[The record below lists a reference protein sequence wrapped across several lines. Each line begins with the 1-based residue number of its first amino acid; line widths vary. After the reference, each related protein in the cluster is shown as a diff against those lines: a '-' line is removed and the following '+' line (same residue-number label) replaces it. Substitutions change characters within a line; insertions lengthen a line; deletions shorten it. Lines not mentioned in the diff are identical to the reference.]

1 MNQTDPKNNAASG
14 RPAKKQKGPIRF
26 EAILPMLI
34 VIGVSWAYF
43 HFFFDSH
50 LRKGIEYGATQLVG
64 AEVNVADVNTSFVG
78 GSFELLGLEITD
90 AEAPDTNMLE
100 IGRMNYQFLWDALL
114 RMKFVVQDA
123 SIEQFLVGTKRSHRG
138 FILPKSKDEDIDKI
152 DGETKGSALA
162 DAGSMIQGAIPS
174 INPDELNN
182 LKSLQK
188 IKSLQT
194 DLPLKQKEWQTNIQN
209 LPTEKDLNDL
219 RSRIS
224 NVKIG
229 GTSDPLE
236 IQKQIADASSL
247 INEVNQK
254 TNDIKNKAEQM
265 KTDVNRF
272 KDDIGG
278 IQKLVDQDIK
288 DLQSKLKLPRLDV
301 ESISKQFFGPQMMEY
316 VRRGR
321 QYVEL
326 AQKHMPPVKSKDE
339 RKAERFVAHE
349 RDVGRS
355 YEFPRGNSY
364 PTFWLKRAALS
375 SKSTGSPFGGDV
387 TGELLDVTSNA
398 ALIGKPVVL
407 KLTGDFPQQNI
418 RGIDLKATL
427 DHRGTVPS
435 QSLVAKVASFGVAGK
450 MLSESGDVKF
460 GFNKASGQLDIS
472 GQHRDGIVGLKMSG
486 VFNQI
491 DYVTDSNNAQIK
503 EIMVAAVKDLPSV
516 NFQGSVNGPFTEL
529 AFNVTSNLGENLQKS
544 FEKQFKGKIEEA
556 KKKLQEA
563 IDLKIG
569 GQKKELNQ
577 QFSSAENGVK
587 GQIDQKT
594 KEVDKIKGQAEAKLN
609 EAKKQAEGQGQK
621 AVDDIRKKLGF

>member
-1 MNQTDPKNNAASG
+1 MNQVDNKINTSAAPKKS
-14 RPAKKQKGPIRF
+14 KGPIRF
-26 EAILPMLI
+26 EAIIPMLI
-34 VIGVSWAYF
+34 VIGGSWAYF

-50 LRKGIEYGATQLVG
+50 LRRGIEYGATKLVG
-64 AEVNVADVNTSFVG
+64 AEVNVADVNTSFIG
-78 GSFELLGLEITD
+78 GTFELSGLEITD
-90 AEAPDTNMLE
+90 AEAPDTNVLE
-100 IGRMNYQFLWDALL
+100 IGHMNFKFLWDALL

-138 FILPKSKDEDIDKI
+138 IVLPKPKDPDLEKAES
-152 DGETKGSALA
+152 ETQGSALA
-162 DAGSMIQGAIPS
+162 DAGSMIQGAVPS

-194 DLPLKQKEWQTNIQN
+194 DLPNKQKEWQTNIQN
-209 LPTEKDLNDL
+209 LPTEKDLGDL
-219 RSRIS
+219 RGRIS

-229 GTSDPLE
+229 GTNDPLE
-236 IQKQIADASSL
+236 IQKQISDASAL

-278 IQKLVDQDIK
+278 IQKLVDEDIK

-316 VRRGR
+316 VRKGR

-355 YEFPRGNSY
+355 YEFPKANSY
-364 PTFWLKRAALS
+364 PMFWLKRAALS
-375 SKSTGSPFGGDV
+375 SKSAGSPFGGDV

-398 ALIGKPVVL
+398 ALIGKPVLL
-407 KLTGDFPQQNI
+407 KLTGDFPNQNI

-427 DHRGTVPS
+427 DHRGTVPT
-435 QSLVAKVASFGVAGK
+435 QSIVAKVASFGVAGK

-460 GFNKASGQLDIS
+460 GFNKASGQLDIT
-472 GQHRDGIVGLKMSG
+472 GQHRDGVIGMKIG
-486 VFNQI
+486 GTFNQI

-503 EIMVAAVKDLPSV
+503 EIMVAAVKDLPAVS
-516 NFQGSVNGPFTEL
+516 FQGTVNGPFSEL

-577 QFSSAENGVK
+577 QFSSTENGIK

-609 EAKKQAEGQGQK
+609 EAKKQAENQGQK
-621 AVDDIRKKLGF
+621 AVDDLKKKLGF